1 MTELDSD
8 EGRPFTPLEIAEMR
22 QMLEREKSCLVWSTA
37 RIWATWIAAI
47 GTAYVITKAFSRS
60 FTRTVEMKLV
70 WANASGALVSF
81 VVVYLTVLLFQDHP
95 SYCIPGTTNH

>member
-22 QMLEREKSCLVWSTA
+22 QMLERDKRVVWFWSTA

-47 GTAYVITKAFSRS
+47 GTAYVITKGFLAD
-60 FTRTVEMKLV
+60 
-70 WANASGALVSF
+70 
-81 VVVYLTVLLFQDHP
+81 LLQGL
-95 SYCIPGTTNH
+95 SK